1 MKKMRIDFGRP
12 GISPRMV
19 LGALIIKHMEK
30 LDDRSVIQH
39 IQENVYMQY
48 FVGLTSFTEDP
59 IFNPSLF
66 VKIRKRIGL
75 REFEELNKILLQSIS
90 EKEDKKH
97 IKRYDKNTN
106 STKPQNKA
114 KQANSQSK
122 ENTKEQ
128 ALRIPNK
135 GKLQMD
141 ATVADQNIK

>member
-90 EKEDKKH
+90 EKEDKNH